1 MSVAAPPAGT
11 VGADGSSG
19 APAVAAGAAE
29 GPRVG
34 RGVAA
39 LATVRRL
46 PALLL
51 IGLVRVYQTFI
62 SPLTPPSC
70 RYYPSCSSYAVVALQ
85 RHGLLRGGWLAVR
98 RLARCHPWTPGGID
112 DVPPARDHTLA
123 HPVGPHAHGAD

>member
-1 MSVAAPPAGT
+1 MSLTTPPVVPDGPPLAGPTAVDPSVAARALR
-11 VGADGSSG
+11 SL
-19 APAVAAGAAE
+19 
-29 GPRVG
+29 G
-34 RGVAA
+34 RA
-39 LATVRRL
+39 

-51 IGLVRVYQTFI
+51 IGVVRLYQTFI

-85 RHGLLRGGWLAVR
+85 RHGLVRGGWLAVR

-123 HPVGPHAHGAD
+123 HPGPHAHGAD

>member
-1 MSVAAPPAGT
+1 MSVAAPPAG
-11 VGADGSSG
+11 S
-19 APAVAAGAAE
+19 AAAM
-29 GPRVG
+29 P
-34 RGVAA
+34 
-39 LATVRRL
+39 LASVLAGVRRF
-46 PALLL
+46 PALVLV
-51 IGLVRVYQTFI
+51 GLVRVYQTFI

-112 DVPPARDHTLA
+112 DVPPAREPQLA

>member
-1 MSVAAPPAGT
+1 MSVAAPPAG
-11 VGADGSSG
+11 
-19 APAVAAGAAE
+19 PAATTSASVLARIR
-29 GPRVG
+29 RVP
-34 RGVAA
+34 A
-39 LATVRRL
+39 LA
-46 PALLL
+46 L

-85 RHGLLRGGWLAVR
+85 RHGLVRGGWLAVR

-112 DVPPARDHTLA
+112 DVPPARDPQLA